1 MIGSINVWFTGG
13 LTSYLTTIYSYIA
26 VNTNESIRPIKFML
40 VRFSNIMGMSFG
52 TFIGGQ
58 MIELSQRP
66 SPQLRTY
73 YRSLGLSVGLD
84 LIIIGILVTLFWLTK
99 EIKEENFEEIS
110 EQLNP
115 ESLTARQKFNKT
127 FFNLNNF
134 RSTMSCFTKSRPGHT
149 RMQIYLLYLV
159 LVSQVLI
166 FFGINDVLLQ
176 YCEKVYKW

>member
-1 MIGSINVWFTGG
+1 
-13 LTSYLTTIYSYIA
+13 
-26 VNTNESIRPIKFML
+26 ML

-58 MIELSQRP
+58 MIELSRRP

-73 YRSLGLSVGLD
+73 YQSLGLSIGLD

-99 EIKEENFEEIS
+99 DKEKEQAEEVTESS
-110 EQLNP
+110 EQING
-115 ESLTARQKFNKT
+115 ESPDTALQKFIKT

-134 RSTMSCFTKSRPGHT
+134 RSTMTCFTKPRSGHV

-159 LVSQVLI
+159 LISQVLI

-176 YCEKVYKW
+176 FCEKVYKWYLDDLMIVKALSIVSLHQEPKRVR